1 MAKSLTLAA
10 LAGMI
15 DHSLL
20 RADAREADLLQLCR
34 EAVDHGF
41 ATVAI
46 NTAPVSFC
54 ARQLAGTCVGVCAA
68 VGFPLGQ
75 VSTAVKV
82 YEAEQAIADG
92 ASEIAFV
99 INIGQLKSGRRSYVE
114 NEIVALA
121 KACGGVT
128 TKVIMENCYLTDA
141 EKQQVVEMAIDAGA
155 DFIKTSTGRGT
166 GGATMPDVLLM
177 RSLARSRIRIKAAGG
192 IRTLDRML
200 AFVDAG
206 ADRIGTSHGLAIMA
220 SAREVLPE

>member
-20 RADAREADLLQLCR
+20 RADASEADLRQLCR

-54 ARQLAGTCVGVCAA
+54 ARQLAGTGVGVCAA

-75 VSTAVKV
+75 VPTAVKV
-82 YEAEQAIADG
+82 YEAEQAINDG
-92 ASEIAFV
+92 ATEIDFV
-99 INIGQLKSGRRSYVE
+99 INIGQLKSGRRPYVE
-114 NEIVALA
+114 NEIVALV
-121 KACGGVT
+121 KACDGLT

-155 DFIKTSTGRGT
+155 GFVKTSTGRGP

-177 RSLARSRIRIKAAGG
+177 RSLARNRIRIKAAGG
-192 IRTLDRML
+192 IRTLDQML
-200 AFVDAG
+200 GFVDAG
-206 ADRIGTSHGLAIMA
+206 ANRIGTSHGLAIMA